1 MPVFALQ
8 PKVALAAII
17 VLVALAGAA
26 WIYHEGRAAGVARN
40 ASTTLE
46 KTNEAIKRRAKANA
60 DAAALPDD
68 NAFDR
73 LRPGRR

>member
-1 MPVFALQ
+1 MFVLRSKAAL
-8 PKVALAAII
+8 VAIVVLA
-17 VLVALAGAA
+17 ALAGLA
-26 WIYHEGRAAGVARN
+26 WIYHEGKSAGAARN
-40 ASTTLE
+40 ASATLE

-68 NAFDR
+68 DAFDR

>member
-8 PKVALAAII
+8 PKVAFAAVI
-17 VLVALAGAA
+17 VLVALAGAG
-26 WIYHEGRAAGVARN
+26 WIYHEGKSAGVARN
-40 ASTTLE
+40 ASATLE

-73 LRPGRR
+73 LRPGHR

>member
-8 PKVALAAII
+8 PKVAFAATI
-17 VLVALAGAA
+17 VLVALASAG
-26 WIYHEGRAAGVARN
+26 WIYHEGKSAGVARN
-40 ASTTLE
+40 ASATLE

-60 DAAALPDD
+60 DAVALPDD
-68 NAFDR
+68 DAFDR

>member
-8 PKVALAAII
+8 PKVAFAAVI
-17 VLVALAGAA
+17 VLVALAGAG
-26 WIYHEGRAAGVARN
+26 WIYHEGKSAGVARN
-40 ASTTLE
+40 ASATLE

-68 NAFDR
+68 DAFDR

>member
-1 MPVFALQ
+1 MFGLQTKAVFA
-8 PKVALAAII
+8 VAI
-17 VLVALAGAA
+17 VLVALAGAG
-26 WIYHEGRAAGVARN
+26 WIYHEGKSAGVARN
-40 ASTTLE
+40 ASATLE

-68 NAFDR
+68 DAFDR